1 MNVLKLDIISVHRT
15 PCGSSLPRTATLATM
30 RKTRRA
36 IAYCYPAKHVVH
48 ANITWI
54 FSITRVM
61 SLMSSTLVLY
71 DMYSII
77 VKSVV
82 TDIGSGGNVT
92 ASSSMSIGLGIR
104 ATVAALAAA
113 LASALALTFALTSV
127 FVK

>member
-1 MNVLKLDIISVHRT
+1 
-15 PCGSSLPRTATLATM
+15 
-30 RKTRRA
+30 
-36 IAYCYPAKHVVH
+36 
-48 ANITWI
+48 
-54 FSITRVM
+54 M